1 MKVDPNN
8 LQSIANAQSNAV
20 QNAKTSRPD
29 SSKTEGLATD
39 ASGGS
44 DTVQVSSKFAE
55 AQQLTAKLQQVPDVR
70 ADRVSALKAKIQQGT
85 YKPDPADVADAIL
98 RDPLNQSGK
107 S

>member
-8 LQSIANAQSNAV
+8 LQSIANSQSNAV

-29 SSKTEGLATD
+29 SAKAEGLTTD

-55 AQQLTAKLQQVPDVR
+55 TQQLTAKLQQVPEIR
-70 ADRVSALKAKIQQGT
+70 ADRVSSLKAKIQQGT
-85 YKPDPADVADAIL
+85 YKPDPAGVAEAIL
-98 RDPLNQSGK
+98 RDPLNQSSK